1 MSVLYEIVCTIRLAE
16 VRMFIYL
23 KEQPEDAKTERFND
37 SRKRSNPNKVVWV
50 IYICKLRGR
59 FFS

>member
-1 MSVLYEIVCTIRLAE
+1 MSVLYGIGCTIRFAE
-16 VRMFIYL
+16 NRTSIYL
-23 KEQPEDAKTERFND
+23 KEHPEDAKTERFND

-50 IYICKLRGR
+50 IYIRKLRGR